1 MMRKACAAL
10 LAMTMCTSLL
20 AGCGNTTETKGSEAK
35 SESQSTAASA
45 SATQKES
52 VDTVEEFTYPMET
65 DVTLDM
71 FAGSFFGLASTET
84 DYKNSQFW
92 QWMCERTGVT
102 VDMEY
107 TPTGGD
113 VTQTLNL
120 ILADPKT
127 MPNLVGNIKLVD
139 AEEYINDGVILDLT
153 PYLEEYA
160 PNYWARLQDP
170 ANEEIRRA
178 LTTDTGKIGVFGC
191 WREEDWGKN
200 FRGLMLR
207 KDILDKEGLDV
218 PETMED
224 WENVLTVMK
233 EKYGLQF
240 TSTLGFFNPGFASGT
255 GAYNTIYG
263 NMIIE
268 DGEVKYSHLQPE
280 WEELMTIMSDWYD
293 AGLIDPD
300 ILTNTDDE
308 LTTKVYND
316 KAGVVFGPLSRVTRY
331 VNNAEATGNGQEWM
345 GVSYPVVN
353 EGEKACMIQFEA
365 ATRDAGVA
373 IAANCSE
380 EEIIT
385 ACRFLDYFYTDEGIE
400 FANFGNEGESYT
412 KDENG
417 NHEWTALVTEDPDG
431 LANALPKYTTASGIN
446 VGIQLTEFVQDKNHP
461 TGVAAVDAWV
471 ANQEASKHYYPLVSF
486 TDDEAKEKTN
496 LETAIS
502 TYVQESSMKFLIGD
516 MDIETDY
523 DEFINTLKSMQ
534 IERLIEIYQTAYD
547 RYKAR

>member
-113 VTQTLNL
+113 AKQTLNL

-170 ANEEIRRA
+170 ANEERRR
-178 LTTDTGKIGVFGC
+178 LGK
-191 WREEDWGKN
+191 E
-200 FRGLMLR
+200 
-207 KDILDKEGLDV
+207 
-218 PETMED
+218 
-224 WENVLTVMK
+224 
-233 EKYGLQF
+233 LQR
-240 TSTLGFFNPGFASGT
+240 
-255 GAYNTIYG
+255 
-263 NMIIE
+263 
-268 DGEVKYSHLQPE
+268 
-280 WEELMTIMSDWYD
+280 SD
-293 AGLIDPD
+293 A
-300 ILTNTDDE
+300 
-308 LTTKVYND
+308 
-316 KAGVVFGPLSRVTRY
+316 
-331 VNNAEATGNGQEWM
+331 
-345 GVSYPVVN
+345 
-353 EGEKACMIQFEA
+353 
-365 ATRDAGVA
+365 
-373 IAANCSE
+373 
-380 EEIIT
+380 
-385 ACRFLDYFYTDEGIE
+385 
-400 FANFGNEGESYT
+400 
-412 KDENG
+412 
-417 NHEWTALVTEDPDG
+417 
-431 LANALPKYTTASGIN
+431 PKRHS
-446 VGIQLTEFVQDKNHP
+446 
-461 TGVAAVDAWV
+461 
-471 ANQEASKHYYPLVSF
+471 
-486 TDDEAKEKTN
+486 
-496 LETAIS
+496 
-502 TYVQESSMKFLIGD
+502 
-516 MDIETDY
+516 
-523 DEFINTLKSMQ
+523 
-534 IERLIEIYQTAYD
+534 
-547 RYKAR
+547 